1 MNILNHVA
9 IIMDGN
15 GRWGLK
21 KGKTRNYGHS
31 KGLETIESI
40 IKVSI
45 EKRIP
50 FLTLYTFSKDNWKR
64 PKNEVLGLMDLLY
77 ITLKKEL
84 HNFIKNDL
92 KVTYIGD
99 ISSFPDKVVNII
111 NETVETTMNNK
122 I

>member
-50 FLTLYTFSKDNWKR
+50 FLTLYTFSTENWNRAAHEVESLMRLFRGYLQNKFLSLV
-64 PKNEVLGLMDLLY
+64 KNNV
-77 ITLKKEL
+77 
-84 HNFIKNDL
+84 
-92 KVTYIGD
+92 KVKFIGD
-99 ISSFPDKVVNII
+99 PQKRWENSSAHI
-111 NETVETTMNNK
+111 
-122 I
+122 